1 MKINSKK
8 PKKQRKA
15 LNNYKNHER
24 SNLLRTRLAKFLQ
37 EEYGIKTLPLRV
49 GDSVRIVKGEFK
61 DFEGEVIEITDNLRA
76 KIKEA
81 AFEKA
86 DGTEWNPSIHISNLI
101 ITKFKNEGKDMDRWR
116 AHMIDRKSIFGFEW
130 EEEVEAPK
138 KSEKTIKSKEEEA

>member
-1 MKINSKK
+1 MKIKSKK

-15 LNNYKNHER
+15 LYNYKNHER

-61 DFEGEVIEITDNLRA
+61 DFEGEVIEITKNLRA

-81 AFEKA
+81 AFEKS

-101 ITKFKNEGKDMDRWR
+101 ITKFKEEGKDMDRWR
-116 AHMIDRKSIFGFEW
+116 AHMIDRKSIFGFDW

-138 KSEKTIKSKEEEA
+138 KDEKAKDKEEEV